1 MKKIKWILILILL
14 LAIISLVVYIFLYIE
29 NKPGKLDEFAK
40 CLKNNGAVFYGTFW
54 CPHCQNQKNAFG
66 RSAKFLPYVECSTPD
81 GRNQLPICKEKNIEA
96 YPTWEFADKSRILGE
111 ISLKTLSE
119 KTNCPLPN

>member
-14 LAIISLVVYIFLYIE
+14 AIISLIVCLFLYVGNE
-29 NKPGKLDEFAK
+29 PGKLDEFAK

-54 CPHCQNQKNAFG
+54 CPHCQNQKKLFG
-66 RSAKFLPYVECSTPD
+66 KSAKFLPYIECSTAD
-81 GRNQLPICKEKNIEA
+81 GRAQIPICREKNIQG

-111 ISLKTLSE
+111 VSLKTLSE